1 MGGRVAMRPSPTALP
16 KCLRA
21 RGVHT
26 VLSERG
32 RYHATTMLAG
42 SLWAAMQPCTRQ
54 AAQPFLWRLRA
65 APSNY
70 KP

>member
-1 MGGRVAMRPSPTALP
+1 MGGRAAVRPSPTALP

-26 VLSERG
+26 VLGERG

-42 SLWAAMQPCTRQ
+42 SLWAAVQPCTRTGGP
-54 AAQPFLWRLRA
+54 AIWRLRA